1 MSRIF
6 VTSDLHFGHH
16 NIIRYCS
23 RPFKKTADMDSY
35 LIDEWN
41 RRVPDDSIVY
51 FLGDLAMGP
60 KVDDGF
66 VADKLQML
74 HGEIRV
80 VLGNHD
86 QPAKKWGMSGLKQV
100 VVDYRLEDKVKVLE
114 DIHEAAIGGQH
125 MVMCHYPMSDWNGKF
140 HGVAHLHGHCH
151 AELAKQKS
159 RDLAKMKKQKIYDV
173 GVDMYGG
180 PVELTG
186 DLRYLNDPQGW
197 NVG

>member
-6 VTSDLHFGHH
+6 VSSDLHFGHN
-16 NIIRYCS
+16 NIIRYAS
-23 RPFKKTADMDSY
+23 RPFKGTADMDSY

-41 RRVPDDSIVY
+41 RRVPSDSIVY
-51 FLGDLAMGP
+51 FLGDFAMGP
-60 KVDDGF
+60 RVDDGF
-66 VADKLQML
+66 IADKLRYL

-100 VVDYRLEDKVKVLE
+100 VEDHRLGDKVKVLE
-114 DIHEAAIGGQH
+114 DIHEFAVGGQRF
-125 MVMCHYPMSDWNGKF
+125 VACHYPMSDWNGKF

-151 AELAKQKS
+151 SVLSKQKP
-159 RDLAKMKKQKIYDV
+159 RDLAKMKKQKIYDI

-180 PVELTG
+180 PVELT
-186 DLRYLNDPQGW
+186 DDRRFLDDPQGW
-197 NVG
+197 NV